1 MTGEGENGRRGG
13 KLGRHDA
20 LVVAVD
26 KAGVPHSNDTNHHTS
41 AGCPTHGEAPG
52 PLDVHLQPGIQHR
65 VHMAPAVVSLR
76 IPETVLVVPL
86 VVEDQGLDGARV
98 VIPAQ
103 QPLETDNSDDC
114 SYLPPHGK
122 MTNIIPQLR
131 HSIRRNMTPGISV
144 LLWKTSLRGPTM
156 ELQQGKMHLEIKT
169 LME

>member
-1 MTGEGENGRRGG
+1 MAGGTLWCDVVVVLVKTEVTRSVVESDISSQLIDVGLSVATPSPPDRDWSGSVENSRRGG

-26 KAGVPHSNDTNHHTS
+26 KAGVPHSNDTNHHTL

-98 VIPAQ
+98 VIP
-103 QPLETDNSDDC
+103 T
-114 SYLPPHGK
+114 
-122 MTNIIPQLR
+122 
-131 HSIRRNMTPGISV
+131 
-144 LLWKTSLRGPTM
+144 
-156 ELQQGKMHLEIKT
+156 
-169 LME
+169 